1 MRRLAWS
8 TFLALSLLGGCA
20 HVKPNPLPPP
30 PVQIAPPASAPAESA
45 APETAAPPPQP
56 PPPATSEVKP
66 EAAPPAV
73 TTPPA
78 PKPASAS
85 PAKSKAPQKIPPP
98 AMVATAPP
106 AATTPKPQL
115 DFNTLV
121 KRLRETSAIGVFTK
135 LSIKNQV
142 DDLLGA
148 FRGYYAGKVPPTLDD
163 LHERYDGL
171 VLKVV
176 TLVQNGDATLAS
188 NISASR
194 GAIWDRLS
202 NRESFQAI

>member
-1 MRRLAWS
+1 MRRPAWF
-8 TFLALSLLGGCA
+8 TLLVLSLLGGCA

-30 PVQIAPPASAPAESA
+30 PAQIAPPASAPAKFSA
-45 APETAAPPPQP
+45 EIAAPPPQP
-56 PPPATSEVKP
+56 PPPAAAEVKS
-66 EAAPPAV
+66 EAASPVA
-73 TTPPA
+73 TSPA
-78 PKPASAS
+78 PAAKPASATRT
-85 PAKSKAPQKIPPP
+85 KTKAEQKAPPP
-98 AMVATAPP
+98 ATVAASAPSS
-106 AATTPKPQL
+106 TPKPQL

-121 KRLRETSAIGVFTK
+121 RRLRETPAIGVFTK